1 MTGLRNALE
10 IGGLIIT
17 TDNSGGIGQKREDL
31 VAVPDRVTA
40 RFAARVCLLEQW
52 AADAEPEA
60 VLLHNFSGE
69 ASWEPYCE
77 GIRDVFDEI
86 GELAPPIKGSSETNM
101 LLRQSAVAVTFIG
114 RSTAG
119 LQPAAG
125 DWFIYGTPL
134 TGGAVLELPGNI
146 ASLAKLQEAR
156 RQNLICRI
164 WPAGSG
170 GILAELEHAVP
181 GAVPADTLVDLS
193 ASAGPATAV
202 LLQIAPDKQP
212 AAHAHF
218 GPLLQPLARG

>member
-31 VAVPDRVTA
+31 VAVPDRMTA

-86 GELAPPIKGSSETNM
+86 GKPIPPISGSSETNM
-101 LLRQSAVAVTFIG
+101 ALRQSALAVTFIG
-114 RSTAG
+114 RKTDGSPTDS
-119 LQPAAG
+119 G
-125 DWFIYGTPL
+125 DWFTYGTPL
-134 TGGAVLELPGNI
+134 SGNAVLEQSEEI
-146 ASLAKLQEAR
+146 ASLAKLNEAR
-156 RQNLICRI
+156 RQQLTGRI

-170 GILAELEHAVP
+170 GLLAELQQAAP
-181 GAVPADTLVDLS
+181 GAVPVDTPVDLYT
-193 ASAGPATAV
+193 SAGPATAV
-202 LLQIAPDKQP
+202 LLQIP
-212 AAHAHF
+212 AARQQAAHRHF
-218 GPLLQPLARG
+218 GTQLRFLAPG